1 MTTDD
6 ATKVTVEYLPNKQ
19 VYSELDFSESYLSVS
34 LENCYQTISNGSN
47 SLNKSPYYNSEEGVN
62 GHLKDEQANES
73 RGNKVYQN
81 AWTDL
86 PRDIIANTVNK
97 NQEEEAIF
105 DYLHQDANETL
116 FMMFETIYFQS
127 TFC

>member
-19 VYSELDFSESYLSVS
+19 VYSELDFSESNLSVS
-34 LENCYQTISNGSN
+34 LEHCYQTISNGSN

-62 GHLKDEQANES
+62 GHLKDERANES

-86 PRDIIANTVNK
+86 PGDIIANTVNK